1 MHRPT
6 IDWRHSRPF
15 RICLLLL
22 VMLVT
27 LLGTLPYFISFDL
40 IKSELASMLEKD
52 TKRQLSIRG
61 DARFVLLPQPALLLD
76 NVTLTEPGEATIFS
90 HADRVR
96 VELSLW
102 PLLIGK
108 GKIKA
113 LDFEKPELNVIRRE
127 DGTYNFED
135 LLTPKSQTKE
145 LSFSLDTIHFSG
157 AAFKL
162 SDEFLGESI
171 RLSRLNLTMKNLSD
185 PKAGRLDLDGVLLIG
200 DSDRPVQ
207 WQGSLNATAAMR
219 YHEADHRLLVADLL
233 LELEQKGGS
242 SPELRLQDVKVS
254 TVGNLVYS
262 WQPLRFNGGELKLT
276 VSGQRAGQ
284 HWKGEL
290 DVPEILFS
298 KEAISLNRL
307 KLNVDMQSPSGQ
319 LSAKATIPTL
329 SGLQQGLLRTE
340 TASFEVKLNSPEQN
354 LALSFASPL
363 ELLNGSIAR
372 LPAYRLIGNYTN
384 RNLPRGAIGLDLTG
398 AGTLNLQEESI
409 NLSSQGLLDK
419 SPVKAQIA
427 VTDFVRPHYAVDIN
441 LNKLDLSPYLPVVA
455 AGAKTVNP
463 DKPFDFWWLNNLD
476 ASGKLKIGEL
486 ALQKLHI
493 NDISLQFSAKDRKL
507 NLDPL
512 AATLYEGQLTG
523 SLEVDTNKKNASF
536 RVRQKLANMNINALL
551 ADLFDTSRFEGRGHV
566 DLDIS
571 AVGNQLNDLRHTAGG
586 NVRLLLN
593 QGAVRGID
601 LEALLRTASHQ
612 ISLMNGETS
621 QPLNLDAKT
630 SFSELRSTLILRHG
644 IASNNDLAVSAGIL
658 KLNGGGTFN
667 LNTNAVDYHV
677 NAGANP
683 KVPELKG
690 LSGLSLPIK
699 LSGSLNA
706 PEYHIDYANLKEQI
720 LLKQKNAAEAQAAEA
735 AAKSKAI
742 AQKVAAAQKAAATK
756 AAADKKAAAAAA
768 KKANKSPAKK
778 TEKPHK

>member
-40 IKSELASMLEKD
+40 IKSELSGMLEKD
-52 TKRQLSIRG
+52 TKRQLTIRG

-135 LLTPKSQTKE
+135 LLTPKAQTKE
-145 LSFSLDTIHFSG
+145 LSFSLDTVHFTE

-162 SDEFLGESI
+162 SDEFLGESLRI
-171 RLSRLNLTMKNLSD
+171 SRLNLTMKNLSD
-185 PKAGRLDLDGVLLIG
+185 PKAGRLDLDGMLLIG
-200 DSDRPVQ
+200 DSNRPVQ

-219 YHEADHRLLVADLL
+219 YHEADNRLLFADLM

-254 TVGNLVYS
+254 AVGNLVYG
-262 WQPLRFNGGELKLT
+262 WQPLRFNGGELKLSA
-276 VSGQRAGQ
+276 SGQRAGQ
-284 HWKGEL
+284 NWKGEL
-290 DVPEILFS
+290 DVPEIIIAKDALN
-298 KEAISLNRL
+298 LNRL

-319 LSAKATIPTL
+319 LSAKATIPKL
-329 SGLQQGLLRTE
+329 AGLAQGLLRTE

-372 LPAYRLIGNYTN
+372 LPAYRLIGSYTN
-384 RNLPRGAIGLDLTG
+384 RNLPRGAIGLDLNG
-398 AGTLNLQEESI
+398 AGTLNLQAES
-409 NLSSQGLLDK
+409 LSLNSQGQLDK
-419 SPVKAQIA
+419 SPVKAQIE
-427 VTDFVRPHYAVDIN
+427 VKDFVRPHYAVDVD

-486 ALQKLHI
+486 AMQKLHI
-493 NDISLQFSAKDRKL
+493 NDISLEFAAKNRKL
-507 NLDPL
+507 NLNPL
-512 AATLYEGQLTG
+512 AANLYEGQLTG
-523 SLEVDTNKKNASF
+523 SLEVDASKKSASF
-536 RVRQKLANMNINALL
+536 RVQQKLANMNINALL
-551 ADLFDTSRFEGRGHV
+551 ADAIDTSRFEGRGHL
-566 DLDIS
+566 DLDVS
-571 AVGNQLNDLRHTAGG
+571 AVGNQLSDLRRTAGG

-601 LEALLRTASHQ
+601 LEALLRTASRQ
-612 ISLMNGETS
+612 ISLMNGEARPS
-621 QPLNLDAKT
+621 LNLEAKT
-630 SFSELRSTLILRHG
+630 SFSELRSTLVLKHG
-644 IASNNDLAVSAGIL
+644 VASNNDLSVTAGIL
-658 KLNGGGTFN
+658 KLNGGGTLD
-667 LNTNAVDYHV
+667 LNSNAINYSMS
-677 NAGANP
+677 ASANP

-690 LSGLSLPIK
+690 LSGLTLPIQ
-699 LSGSLNA
+699 LSGALNA
-706 PEYHIDYANLKEQI
+706 PEYHIDYASLKEQI
-720 LLKQKNAAEAQAAEA
+720 LLKQKAASETQAAEA
-735 AAKSKAI
+735 AAKRKAL
-742 AQKVAAAQKAAATK
+742 AQAATQKAAK
-756 AAADKKAAAAAA
+756 AAADKKAADAAA
-768 KKANKSPAKK
+768 KKTNKSTPKK
-778 TEKPHK
+778 TEKPNK

>member
-1 MHRPT
+1 
-6 IDWRHSRPF
+6 
-15 RICLLLL
+15 
-22 VMLVT
+22 MLVT

-40 IKSELASMLEKD
+40 IKSELSGMLEKD
-52 TKRQLSIRG
+52 TKRQLTIRG

-135 LLTPKSQTKE
+135 LLTPKAQTKE
-145 LSFSLDTIHFSG
+145 LSFSLDTVHFTE

-162 SDEFLGESI
+162 SDEFLGESLRI
-171 RLSRLNLTMKNLSD
+171 SRLNLTMKNLSD
-185 PKAGRLDLDGVLLIG
+185 PKAGRLDLDGMLLIG
-200 DSDRPVQ
+200 DSNRPVQ

-219 YHEADHRLLVADLL
+219 YHEADNRLLFADLM

-254 TVGNLVYS
+254 AVGNLVYG
-262 WQPLRFNGGELKLT
+262 WQPLRFNGGELKLSA
-276 VSGQRAGQ
+276 SGQRAGQ
-284 HWKGEL
+284 NWKGEL
-290 DVPEILFS
+290 DVPEIIIAKDALN
-298 KEAISLNRL
+298 LNRL

-319 LSAKATIPTL
+319 LSAKATIPKL
-329 SGLQQGLLRTE
+329 AGLAQGLLRTE
-340 TASFEVKLNSPEQN
+340 AASFEVKLNSPEQN

-372 LPAYRLIGNYTN
+372 LPAYRLIGSYTN
-384 RNLPRGAIGLDLTG
+384 RNLPRGAIGLDLNG
-398 AGTLNLQEESI
+398 AGTLNLQAES
-409 NLSSQGLLDK
+409 LSLNSQGQLDK
-419 SPVKAQIA
+419 SPVKAQIE
-427 VTDFVRPHYAVDIN
+427 VKDFVRPHYAVDVD

-486 ALQKLHI
+486 AMQKLHI
-493 NDISLQFSAKDRKL
+493 NDISLEFAAKNRKL
-507 NLDPL
+507 NLNPL
-512 AATLYEGQLTG
+512 AANLYEGQLTG
-523 SLEVDTNKKNASF
+523 SLEVDASKKSASF
-536 RVRQKLANMNINALL
+536 RVQQKLANMNINALL
-551 ADLFDTSRFEGRGHV
+551 ADVIDTSRFEGRGHL
-566 DLDIS
+566 DLDVS
-571 AVGNQLNDLRHTAGG
+571 AVGNQLSDLRRTAGG

-601 LEALLRTASHQ
+601 LEALLRTASRQ
-612 ISLMNGETS
+612 ISLMNGEARPS
-621 QPLNLDAKT
+621 LNLEAKT
-630 SFSELRSTLILRHG
+630 SFSELRSTLVLKHG
-644 IASNNDLAVSAGIL
+644 VASNNDLSVTAGIL
-658 KLNGGGTFN
+658 KLNGGGTLD
-667 LNTNAVDYHV
+667 LNSNAINYSMS
-677 NAGANP
+677 ASANP

-690 LSGLSLPIK
+690 LSGLTLPIQ
-699 LSGSLNA
+699 LSGALNA
-706 PEYHIDYANLKEQI
+706 PEYHIDYASLKEQI
-720 LLKQKNAAEAQAAEA
+720 LLKQKAASETQAAEA
-735 AAKSKAI
+735 SAKRKAL
-742 AQKVAAAQKAAATK
+742 AQAATQKIAK
-756 AAADKKAAAAAA
+756 AAADKKAADAAA
-768 KKANKSPAKK
+768 KKTNKSTLKK